1 MKEFNSEG
9 KGELK
14 INAASLY
21 KRYTEIWLDREN
33 SKGKTLIRK
42 EDKLHFCIHIA
53 YKLFNNNLL
62 YLHYSEFPKEIK
74 EYFKD
79 LSKMDEIDYFSHD
92 IQSCSFMNSDG
103 MGNFKFIHK
112 SFMEYF
118 VACYVADGLRKIVR
132 EKVDIGEVLSVRG
145 ISSEIAMFINDI
157 LEENNNLHKQVVTVL
172 EENINYR
179 NEAVKQNIVTIL
191 SKMKYNMKGIIEN
204 DKSYVGGDFSHSVIE
219 NAVIKN
225 VDFSNATFYGAVIRN
240 VVFDNCVFVDA
251 YFQKATLENIDF
263 SRQSLEYADFSYCYV
278 EKCNFSNSL
287 LAQANISQ
295 ATVSKSDFN
304 DCDMSGIESV
314 GTKYMHNYNLEN
326 AIGIPYDMT

>member
-1 MKEFNSEG
+1 
-9 KGELK
+9 
-14 INAASLY
+14 
-21 KRYTEIWLDREN
+21 
-33 SKGKTLIRK
+33 
-42 EDKLHFCIHIA
+42 
-53 YKLFNNNLL
+53 
-62 YLHYSEFPKEIK
+62 
-74 EYFKD
+74 
-79 LSKMDEIDYFSHD
+79 
-92 IQSCSFMNSDG
+92 
-103 MGNFKFIHK
+103 
-112 SFMEYF
+112 
-118 VACYVADGLRKIVR
+118 
-132 EKVDIGEVLSVRG
+132 
-145 ISSEIAMFINDI
+145 MFINDI

-225 VDFSNATFYGAVIRN
+225 VDFLNATFYGAVIRN

-251 YFQKATLENIDF
+251 YFQKATLENVDF

>member
-1 MKEFNSEG
+1 
-9 KGELK
+9 
-14 INAASLY
+14 
-21 KRYTEIWLDREN
+21 
-33 SKGKTLIRK
+33 
-42 EDKLHFCIHIA
+42 
-53 YKLFNNNLL
+53 
-62 YLHYSEFPKEIK
+62 
-74 EYFKD
+74 
-79 LSKMDEIDYFSHD
+79 
-92 IQSCSFMNSDG
+92 
-103 MGNFKFIHK
+103 
-112 SFMEYF
+112 MEYF

-251 YFQKATLENIDF
+251 YFQKATLENVDF